1 MFRKLQT
8 IYSTYD
14 KGGFFGLF
22 RFILVKE
29 REKRESFIHRFL
41 SWYYKQIVIE
51 KCDHVGKNL
60 FVGPRPV
67 EISQREDSK
76 IIIGDNVNIYGPCQL
91 VATKLLG
98 KPSCL
103 RIGDNTNIGRYTSIR
118 STDSITIGN
127 HCLIARHV
135 RIIDNNAH
143 PLNPIPRLR
152 RERIPENEI
161 RPITISDN
169 VWIGENSF
177 VLPGVEIGYGSVIG
191 ANSVVTKDIPAYK
204 IAFGNPARVAGWL
217 KEDYRCDE

>member
-8 IYSTYD
+8 MYSAYD
-14 KGGFFGLF
+14 KGGVFGLL
-22 RFILVKE
+22 RLILVKE
-29 REKRESFIHRFL
+29 NEKRQSIIQGFL
-41 SWYYKQIVIE
+41 SWYYKQIVIA
-51 KCDHVGKNL
+51 KCHYVGKNL

-67 EISQREDSK
+67 EIFQREDSK

-91 VATKLLG
+91 VAAKLIG

-103 RIGDNTNIGRYTSIR
+103 RIGDNTNIGRYASIR
-118 STDSITIGN
+118 CTDSITIGN

-143 PLNPIPRLR
+143 PLNPIPRLK

-161 RPITISDN
+161 RPVTISDN
-169 VWIGENSF
+169 VWIGENAF
-177 VLPGVEIGYGSVIG
+177 ILPGVRIGYGVVIG
-191 ANSVVTKDIPAYK
+191 ANSVVTKDIPDYK

-217 KEDYRCDE
+217 KED